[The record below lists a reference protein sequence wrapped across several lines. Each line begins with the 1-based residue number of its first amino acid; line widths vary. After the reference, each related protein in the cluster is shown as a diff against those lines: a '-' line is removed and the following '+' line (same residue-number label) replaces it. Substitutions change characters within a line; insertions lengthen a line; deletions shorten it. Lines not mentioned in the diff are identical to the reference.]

1 MPIIVDKEKVR
12 LEILMAFQ
20 RCIENKPI
28 DRVSLRDIAAE
39 AGMSHPKLLNYFE
52 NKDELI
58 LPYVKYTKDYM
69 SQHCMTWFMT
79 HNRKDYESNL
89 AYMNEFMRYVDDA
102 PEGEL
107 RPNAT
112 TQTYVLGHYS
122 KEIGEMVTT
131 EFREW
136 REIMEKCLVTIYGE
150 EVGKKEAEAMMILIS
165 GTFICNYN
173 RALTGE
179 INDNIIGY
187 LGNLTKS

>member
-1 MPIIVDKEKVR
+1 MPKVR
-12 LEILMAFQ
+12 SAQWEIVFF
-20 RCIENKPI
+20 C
-28 DRVSLRDIAAE
+28 
-39 AGMSHPKLLNYFE
+39 
-52 NKDELI
+52 
-58 LPYVKYTKDYM
+58 
-69 SQHCMTWFMT
+69 
-79 HNRKDYESNL
+79 
-89 AYMNEFMRYVDDA
+89 VDA
-102 PEGEL
+102 
-107 RPNAT
+107 
-112 TQTYVLGHYS
+112 YVLGHYS
-122 KEIGEMVTT
+122 KEIGEMVTA